1 EWAANNPRGM
11 YPNLSYYV
19 RDPDNRNNVSND
31 DHNLTITYTIPP
43 HMTSVM
49 IDGQSSPVNVASNWT
64 GNVMFIPQTDWYGT
78 DYIVF
83 TVNDSEYNVTT
94 NNITLN
100 VSYSEIGIETIIRQT
115 EGGGYAISE
124 TKIAVLT
131 ITVSP
136 IERMG
141 SNDQTYVTVTLK
153 NAGEVMLNNIN
164 IIPFVKES
172 DEILLTLSRRD
183 VSQLGIGN
191 SVDSNLTIT
200 THDLTKDEYEIKI
213 TGSVTNP
220 RFNQSTSI
228 YLRPIYNRTKLAE
241 RIQMTK
247 DLFQD
252 NPECLD
258 LTELI
263 FEAERELDQDNLGKA
278 KELTETA
285 LDNCRDIIRYTNA
298 TRRKVTPGLES
309 IPVNEITIGLLSI
322 ALLSILV
329 YLWLG
334 SRAEAKRV
342 TGRKG

>member
-1 EWAANNPRGM
+1 M

-31 DHNLTITYTIPP
+31 DNNLTITYTTPP
-43 HMTSVM
+43 HMVSVM
-49 IDGQSSPVNVASNWT
+49 IDGQSSPVNVRSNWT

-78 DYIVF
+78 DYIFF

-100 VSYSEIGIETIIRQT
+100 VSYSEIGVETIIRQT

-131 ITVSP
+131 ITVSSLK
-136 IERMG
+136 RMG

-153 NAGEVMLNNIN
+153 NTGEVMLNNIN
-164 IIPFVKES
+164 ILPFVKES
-172 DEILLTLSRRD
+172 DEISLALSRRD

-200 THDLTKDEYEIKI
+200 TQDLTKDEYEIKI

-220 RFNQSTSI
+220 RP
-228 YLRPIYNRTKLAE
+228 LYNRTKLEE

-278 KELTETA
+278 KDLTETA
-285 LDNCRDIIRYTNA
+285 LENCRDIIRYTNA

-309 IPVNEITIGLLSI
+309 SPVNEITIGLLSI